1 MLGITGWEQQ
11 VLDLEPGEELIFEAE
26 SKRYH
31 YWIVLEG
38 WAYATVE
45 SVSIDLEPGQ
55 VINLMPYSRASLK
68 NKSTVKLKVLAT
80 SMEIIKKKV

>member
-1 MLGITGWEQQ
+1 MLGVPGWEQR
-11 VLDLEPGEELIFEAE
+11 VLDLEPGEELIFEE
-26 SKRYH
+26 VSKRYH

-38 WAYATVE
+38 WAHATVE

-55 VINLMPYSRASLK
+55 VINLMPYSRATLK
-68 NKSTVKLKVLAT
+68 NTSNIKLKMLAT

>member
-1 MLGITGWEQQ
+1 MLEIPGWEQRI
-11 VLDLEPGEELIFEAE
+11 LDLEPGEELIFEAE

-38 WAYATVE
+38 WACATVS

-55 VINLMPYSRASLK
+55 VISLIPYSRATLK
-68 NKSTVKLKVLAT
+68 NISNIQLKVLAT
-80 SMEIIKKKV
+80 SMEIIKKRV

>member
-1 MLGITGWEQQ
+1 MLEIPGWEQR

-38 WAYATVE
+38 WACATVA
-45 SVSIDLEPGQ
+45 SVSIDLEPSQ
-55 VINLMPYSRASLK
+55 VISLIPYSRATLK
-68 NKSTVKLKVLAT
+68 NISNIKLKVLAT